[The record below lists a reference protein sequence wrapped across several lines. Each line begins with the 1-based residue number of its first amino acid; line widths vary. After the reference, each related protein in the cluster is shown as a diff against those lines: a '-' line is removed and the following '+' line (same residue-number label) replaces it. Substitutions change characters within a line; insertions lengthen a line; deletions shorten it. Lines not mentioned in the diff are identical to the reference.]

1 MTKSHQLL
9 AASGALAAIAAL
21 GIFLALGEKSHRH
34 HHLEDVPDDSAS
46 SPMHGTDW
54 NGPVGLPTSQDAAG
68 VPQAI
73 ASDTPTSSSGVEP
86 PPLDA
91 IPQPT
96 IAPPLDDALTTAQKR
111 RAIEM
116 IQNRLISLQKEAA
129 DEDRR
134 GATDEANTTRVR
146 IARMQ
151 ARLADLKDGGAP

>member
-1 MTKSHQLL
+1 ML
-9 AASGALAAIAAL
+9 AAGAALAAIAAL
-21 GIFLALGEKSHRH
+21 GIYLALGEKSHRH
-34 HHLEDVPDDSAS
+34 HHLEDLPDDSAS

-54 NGPVGLPTSQDAAG
+54 NGPVGLPNSQNSTGIPAPTASDAA
-68 VPQAI
+68 
-73 ASDTPTSSSGVEP
+73 TPSGAVVP

-96 IAPPLDDALTTAQKR
+96 IAPPLDDNLASAQKR
-111 RAIEM
+111 RAVEM

-134 GATDEANTTRVR
+134 GATDEANATRVR

-151 ARLADLKDGGAP
+151 ARLAELQDGGAP

>member
-1 MTKSHQLL
+1 MTKSHQML
-9 AASGALAAIAAL
+9 AAGAALAAIAAL
-21 GIFLALGEKSHRH
+21 GIYLALGEKSHRH

-54 NGPVGLPTSQDAAG
+54 NGPVGLPTSQDGAG
-68 VPQAI
+68 APQPV
-73 ASDTPTSSSGVEP
+73 ASDTAMSSGGVVP

-96 IAPPLDDALTTAQKR
+96 IAPPLDDAVTTAQKR
-111 RAIEM
+111 RAIQM

-134 GATDEANTTRVR
+134 GATEDANATRVR
-146 IARMQ
+146 ITRMQ
-151 ARLADLKDGGAP
+151 ARLADLQDGGAP